1 MPLWNNADNSESSF
15 DISKR
20 QKVMD
25 YSEVCFLKAEA
36 ALRGWSGAGD
46 AQANYEAGIQ
56 ASLDFERSG
65 VDARYYTTAN
75 DKTYKTTGKVA
86 WSSETT
92 TDGHFKQIMT
102 QKWLALYPDGNEAWA
117 EFRRTGLPELTP
129 VATSLESTLP
139 SGTFV
144 KKLRYT
150 DDELRENPNASD
162 KTLNQNQG
170 DGMNVRVWW
179 DTKRYK

>member
-1 MPLWNNADNSESSF
+1 
-15 DISKR
+15 
-20 QKVMD
+20 
-25 YSEVCFLKAEA
+25 
-36 ALRGWSGAGD
+36 
-46 AQANYEAGIQ
+46 
-56 ASLDFERSG
+56 
-65 VDARYYTTAN
+65 
-75 DKTYKTTGKVA
+75 
-86 WSSETT
+86 
-92 TDGHFKQIMT
+92 MT

-129 VATSLESTLP
+129 VVTSLESTLP
-139 SGTFV
+139 AGTFV